1 MQHASARLDAWLDHD
16 RRRRPLLALLALIG
30 LCVLAFFNQLAGL
43 GLMDKTEGLFVEV
56 PRQMLL
62 SGDWVTPRWNGE
74 PFFDYPVWGYWMV
87 GLSFRLFGISEG
99 AARLPAA
106 LAATATVLALFGLLL
121 VLAPREEPQQR
132 RVGRASLCAAV
143 LTLNPAWVGW
153 GRSSVTDMFLA
164 SSISLALLGFAL
176 AWGAAD
182 RPALRRLGH
191 TALALFCGVAVLAKG
206 PVGLLLPGLVIL
218 LFLLLRGQ
226 LLQEVRRTPWLPMLA
241 LFLGV
246 TIPWYAAATAANGMA
261 FLSHFIG
268 FSNLERFTSVL
279 YSHPGP
285 PWFYLPW
292 LVVLL
297 LPWSIFLPVA
307 VARLR
312 FWRPQI
318 WRGPAGPGDLPLL
331 ALIWLLLIV
340 AFFSAAAT
348 KLPGYILPALPGGA
362 LLVGLL
368 FAPFPVAAG
377 QSELVP
383 GPGLRWSGAI
393 NALLLA
399 AAALAAALAPGW
411 IGGDPSFPR
420 FAEVIRASP
429 LPLLLALPL
438 ALAAVA
444 LTVALLRSK
453 GQPGALAWLWLPN
466 AAAFAAVLALVV
478 PALTPLLD
486 QERLLPIRTLARL
499 AGREAKQGEPLLV
512 VGYKRYSVV
521 YYSGRPVLFV
531 SSPDEALK
539 ALSDREAGRR
549 SHAGSGSSV
558 LLLGSDPELLEFG
571 VGPGDSALLARRD
584 AHRLVRLPMDRLHQ
598 LVGP

>member
-1 MQHASARLDAWLDHD
+1 
-16 RRRRPLLALLALIG
+16 
-30 LCVLAFFNQLAGL
+30 
-43 GLMDKTEGLFVEV
+43 
-56 PRQMLL
+56 
-62 SGDWVTPRWNGE
+62 
-74 PFFDYPVWGYWMV
+74 
-87 GLSFRLFGISEG
+87 
-99 AARLPAA
+99 
-106 LAATATVLALFGLLL
+106 
-121 VLAPREEPQQR
+121 
-132 RVGRASLCAAV
+132 
-143 LTLNPAWVGW
+143 
-153 GRSSVTDMFLA
+153 
-164 SSISLALLGFAL
+164 
-176 AWGAAD
+176 
-182 RPALRRLGH
+182 
-191 TALALFCGVAVLAKG
+191 
-206 PVGLLLPGLVIL
+206 
-218 LFLLLRGQ
+218 
-226 LLQEVRRTPWLPMLA
+226 
-241 LFLGV
+241 
-246 TIPWYAAATAANGMA
+246 
-261 FLSHFIG
+261 
-268 FSNLERFTSVL
+268 
-279 YSHPGP
+279 
-285 PWFYLPW
+285 
-292 LVVLL
+292 VVLL